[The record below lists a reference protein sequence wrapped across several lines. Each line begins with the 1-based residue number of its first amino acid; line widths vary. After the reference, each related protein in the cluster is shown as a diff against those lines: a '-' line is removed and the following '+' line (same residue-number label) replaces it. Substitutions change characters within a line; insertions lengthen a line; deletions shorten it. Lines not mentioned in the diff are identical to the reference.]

1 MTSMVPTLTAMSPR
15 SARLY
20 SAQRGF
26 TLIEA
31 LIAFVVLTVGILGII
46 SLLIMSKSAMHQGLQ
61 RTRAINLADAIVER
75 IRINPAGVETYNLG
89 LAAPLGNGSIA
100 TQPSPDCNAASCD
113 AVELAEH
120 DLWTWEQALD
130 GATETIGGEAAGG
143 LINPRGCIMFTPTND
158 LVRSGM
164 LQVIVQWQGLADS
177 GDAAEGG
184 DACGGEDAGDDPF
197 RRQVIVNT
205 LVLDETE
212 FSGMTP

>member
-1 MTSMVPTLTAMSPR
+1 MMRGATLP
-15 SARLY
+15 ARKPAGLPGT
-20 SAQRGF
+20 QQGF

-46 SLLIMSKSAMHQGLQ
+46 SLLIMSKSAMHQGIQ

-89 LAAPLGNGSIA
+89 LGTPLGAGSISA
-100 TQPSPDCNAASCD
+100 QPSPDCNAADCD
-113 AVELAEH
+113 AEELADH

-143 LINPRGCIMFTPTND
+143 LINPRGCIIFTPTNG
-158 LVRSGM
+158 LVRSGT
-164 LQVIVQWQGLADS
+164 LRVIIQWQGLAES

-184 DACGGEDAGDDPF
+184 QACGGEDAGDDPY
-197 RRQVIVNT
+197 RRQVVVNT
-205 LVLDETE
+205 IVLDETE
-212 FSGMTP
+212 FSGIGP